1 MWRKQIMNVKRLVI
15 SLSIVVAIA
24 GCSTQ
29 TSQEETTVPSADE
42 NTAVEQTVNTGSEDT
57 PALSE
62 ADMAEILAGMEQTNA
77 LPEVVLDEAA
87 MADFLE
93 LDLTTTDSG
102 LQYAVTEKGDGEIP
116 EAGQIVQVHYTG
128 KLADGTVFDSSYEY
142 GDPIAFPLGQGFVIP
157 GWDEGISHLP
167 VGSKAKLVIPPE
179 LAYGQFGSPGVI
191 PPNATLY
198 FDVELLDILPG
209 SPDAPAEVAESNFVT
224 TDSGL
229 QYADLEEGTGASPA
243 TGEIVA
249 IHYTGWLED
258 GTKFD
263 SSLDRGMPFVF
274 PVGEDY
280 IIPGLDEGLSSM
292 KVGGKRQ
299 LIVPAKLAYGEEGVG
314 EVIPA
319 NANLIFEVELLE
331 IQS

>member
-1 MWRKQIMNVKRLVI
+1 MNVKQLLI
-15 SLSIVVAIA
+15 GLSIVVAIA

-29 TSQEETTVPSADE
+29 AVEEEVSATSPVENTTVGE
-42 NTAVEQTVNTGSEDT
+42 TVDVSPEGEGT
-57 PALSE
+57 LSE
-62 ADMAEILAGMEQTNA
+62 SDLAEILAGMEQNNT
-77 LPEVVLDEAA
+77 LPGVILNEEA

-93 LDLTTTDSG
+93 LDMTTTSSG
-102 LQYAVTEKGDGEIP
+102 LQYAVTEAGDGKTP
-116 EAGQIVQVHYTG
+116 EAGQLVQVHYTG
-128 KLADGTVFDSSYEY
+128 KLADGTIFDSSYEY
-142 GDPIAFPLGQGFVIP
+142 GEPIAFPLGQGFVIP
-157 GWDEGISHLP
+157 GWDEGISQLA
-167 VGSKAKLVIPPE
+167 VGSQAKLVIPPE
-179 LAYGQFGSPGVI
+179 LAYGQVGAPGVI

-209 SPDAPAEVAESNFVT
+209 SPEAPAEVADSSFVT

-229 QYADLEEGTGASPA
+229 QYADLTEGSGLIPA
-243 TGEIVA
+243 AGQIVS

-263 SSLDRGMPFVF
+263 SSMDRGMPFVF
-274 PVGEDY
+274 PIGEDY

-299 LIVPAKLAYGEEGVG
+299 LIVPAALAYGEEGVG
-314 EVIPA
+314 DVIPA
-319 NANLIFEVELLE
+319 NANLIFEIELLD